1 MNFQRP
7 AQLSGQTLL
16 LQALEEKHR
25 RALKSI
31 SDADQSIWTY
41 FPATFNGAGPD
52 FDTWFDY
59 TLQKSERG
67 EHCPFAVVRRDS
79 GVVLGT
85 TRYYDMVPE
94 HRRLAIGSTW
104 YVREARGTLVN
115 CEVRLVT
122 LSYAFE
128 VLDVNRVELIAD
140 PYNLASRAAMKI
152 LGAKEEGTLRNHLI
166 YKDGRIR
173 DSVVFSI
180 IRDEWTVVKQ
190 RLSGQLAGGAQRPY
204 GSSMNETANSLA
216 VALRGDQ
223 AGNDA

>member
-7 AQLSGQTLL
+7 AQLDGQTLFL
-16 LQALEEKHR
+16 EPLQEKHR
-25 RALKSI
+25 GALRSI

-59 TLQKSERG
+59 TLQKSDRG
-67 EHCPFAVVRRDS
+67 EHYPFAVTRRDS

-128 VLDVNRVELIAD
+128 VLNVDRVELIAD
-140 PYNLASRAAMKI
+140 PYNLASRTAMRI
-152 LGAKEEGTLRNHLI
+152 LDAKEEGTLRHHLV
-166 YKDGRIR
+166 YKDGRVR

-180 IRDEWTVVKQ
+180 IGEEWSAVKQ
-190 RLSGQLAGGAQRPY
+190 RLLGQLAGGTQ
-204 GSSMNETANSLA
+204 TDA
-216 VALRGDQ
+216 VSKNGKSVSDHLPE
-223 AGNDA
+223 

>member
-7 AQLSGQTLL
+7 AQLSGPTVLL
-16 LQALEEKHR
+16 EALQEKHR
-25 RALKSI
+25 TDLKSI

-41 FPATFNGAGPD
+41 FPATFNGAGDD
-52 FDTWFDY
+52 FDIWFDY
-59 TLQKSERG
+59 TLRKSERG
-67 EHCPFAVVRRDS
+67 EHFPFAVIRRES

-85 TRYYDMVPE
+85 TRYYDMIAE

-128 VLDVNRVELIAD
+128 VLNVNRVELIAD

-173 DSVVFSI
+173 DSVVFSVV
-180 IRDEWTVVKQ
+180 RDEWMVVKQ
-190 RLSGQLAGGAQRPY
+190 RLSRQLAGGAQTP
-204 GSSMNETANSLA
+204 NSATVDL
-216 VALRGDQ
+216 LGHE